1 MSLYSQVWAPGSARR
16 SLCEYGISVEPA
28 TIIDLY
34 GFRHRIIKRRVAWLI
49 GEWMSGDEESAKLHI
64 VWQLLLHL
72 LSERGDASDRAVNL
86 SAAVAIK
93 ECVDLWELPIDYF
106 LPFLEQTVQE
116 L

>member
-1 MSLYSQVWAPGSARR
+1 MNLCSRVWAPGLARG
-16 SLCEYGISVEPA
+16 SLCKYLSIGEACHYHYLCV
-28 TIIDLY
+28 L
-34 GFRHRIIKRRVAWLI
+34 RHRIVKRRVAWLI

-86 SAAVAIK
+86 AAAVAIK

-106 LPFLEQTVQE
+106 LPFLEQTVQG